1 MFSSSRYNS
10 MLSYL
15 EAEEQE
21 LFVFRS
27 SDQPGQQNGISSQKP
42 MLVTYHSGTVL
53 AHHTN
58 GPGYAIQNY

>member
-1 MFSSSRYNS
+1 